1 VKLKTELF
9 GDLELSEDAVVVFPD
24 GIIGFPQYNKFT
36 IFELP
41 DYQPFF
47 GMQCVDD
54 SQLSFVLVDPR
65 MVIDNYRVV
74 LSDLDIQELGG
85 INIEELAVFAFV
97 VLHSDPKNVTANLQG
112 PIVINP
118 AAKIGKQII
127 MANEQ
132 YQLKHHLYADA
143 SSKAV

>member
-9 GDLELSEDAVVVFPD
+9 GDLELSEDAVVVFPE
-24 GIIGFPQYNKFT
+24 GLIGFPQYNKFA
-36 IFELP
+36 IFDLP

-54 SQLSFVLVDPR
+54 PLLSFVLVDPR
-65 MVIDNYRVV
+65 MVIDDYRVV
-74 LSDLDIQELGG
+74 LSDLDMQKLGG

-97 VLHSDPKNVTANLQG
+97 VMHTDPRNITANLQG

-118 AAKIGKQII
+118 ATKIGRQII

-132 YQLKHHLYADA
+132 YQLKHHLYAEA